1 MGVNIKFKQV
11 YKYYNSKQALNNISF
26 EICDNEIVGVIGFS
40 GSGKSTLVNLLL
52 NDNDYLGEI
61 LYDEKPLNDYIRSKY
76 NISMV
81 FDTSICLNHLNVYDN
96 IKLGLEYLKLSEK
109 QIKDAVVQVAD
120 QLEISDKL
128 YVYPNQL
135 SAGQKQRVSIARA
148 LCRKCDI
155 LLMDEPFSNLDIVLK
170 YRLLKLIKSLQQSMN
185 FTCVFVTHD
194 LNELKNIVDKVLV
207 LNDSNIQCFDTFNN
221 ILNNCDNELIK
232 LYKSEVLN

>member
-128 YVYPNQL
+128 YVFPNQL

>member
-61 LYDEKPLNDYIRSKY
+61 LYDDQLLNDYIRSKY
-76 NISMV
+76 KISMV

-96 IKLGLEYLKLSEK
+96 IKLGLEYLKLSES

-194 LNELKNIVDKVLV
+194 LNEIKNIVDKVLV
-207 LNDSNIQCFDTFNN
+207 LNDTNIQCFDTFNN
-221 ILNNCDNELIK
+221 ILDNCDNELIK

>member
-61 LYDEKPLNDYIRSKY
+61 LYDDQLLNDYIRSKY

-96 IKLGLEYLKLSEK
+96 IKLGLEYLKLSES

-194 LNELKNIVDKVLV
+194 LNEIKNIVDKVLV
-207 LNDSNIQCFDTFNN
+207 LNDTNIQCFDTFNN
-221 ILNNCDNELIK
+221 ILDNCDNELIK

>member
-61 LYDEKPLNDYIRSKY
+61 LYDDQLLNDYIRSKY
-76 NISMV
+76 KISMV

-96 IKLGLEYLKLSEK
+96 IKLGLEYLKLSES
-109 QIKDAVVQVAD
+109 QIKDAVVQVAE

-194 LNELKNIVDKVLV
+194 LNEIKNIVDKVLV
-207 LNDSNIQCFDTFNN
+207 LNDTNIQCFDTFNN
-221 ILNNCDNELIK
+221 ILDNCDNELIK